1 MDFYYKKF
9 LESIS
14 LSATQV
20 EDGRKKY
27 RGVCDC
33 LAHGF
38 YERDLKDSDKIL
50 FGSFKTKT
58 QVLPMGCNQDVD
70 VVFKISEEIFE
81 KYKTRPG
88 DMLQKVRSILK
99 GKYTT
104 TDKISA
110 WGKVVLVD
118 FCEGCHDVEV
128 APCFEQEDG
137 TFLIPNNYENDVDWE
152 LFDVRGQIS
161 DFETSNN
168 ASNGLTRELVK
179 LIKKWAR
186 NTSSLSY
193 SSYNIMNDVIGFVNE
208 FYASGRGN
216 NRYDVVVKDF
226 FTSLLTYLPSHLSSY
241 KSHVETAKCRAVKAN
256 SYEDEGKHI
265 EATEE
270 CKKIFGDSFPK
281 ADYNDKTERACATVL
296 PVKPWGVN

>member
-128 APCFEQEDG
+128 APCFQQEDG
-137 TFLIPNNYENDVDWE
+137 TFLIPDNYENDVDWE

-179 LIKKWAR
+179 LIKKWEHYTDIEKETNFKFANISKNLR
-186 NTSSLSY
+186 NTSKSA
-193 SSYNIMNDVIGFVNE
+193 YNYIWKFNYQRTNFSFNSGFFSIVGGIIKSNCP
-208 FYASGRGN
+208 FS
-216 NRYDVVVKDF
+216 
-226 FTSLLTYLPSHLSSY
+226 LTYL
-241 KSHVETAKCRAVKAN
+241 
-256 SYEDEGKHI
+256 
-265 EATEE
+265 
-270 CKKIFGDSFPK
+270 
-281 ADYNDKTERACATVL
+281 
-296 PVKPWGVN
+296 